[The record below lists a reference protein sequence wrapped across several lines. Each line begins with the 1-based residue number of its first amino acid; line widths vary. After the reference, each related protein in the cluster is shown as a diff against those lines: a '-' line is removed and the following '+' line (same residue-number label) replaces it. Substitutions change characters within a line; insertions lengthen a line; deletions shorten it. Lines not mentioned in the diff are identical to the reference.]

1 VREAAIGFRFV
12 IAVFVF
18 VGGAGMHAEPG
29 SSDRPLTIQVRDY
42 ASVAHV
48 PMSAAIARVKGIFV
62 NAGVPARIRVLDA
75 TQLDDLNDDDASE
88 PTVRVLV
95 YPRTR
100 SDTISTDTKVLGIAP
115 GSEAGG
121 HVAYVF
127 ASRVEVLARRHAVD
141 YGTLLG
147 VVLAHEVGH
156 VLLRGQHHASV
167 GLMRAVCGGTLLKN
181 VILTKLA
188 FTPGEAAAIRDSLF

>member
-1 VREAAIGFRFV
+1 MGGTAIGFRFV
-12 IAVFVF
+12 VALLVLI
-18 VGGAGMHAEPG
+18 GGAGVYAEPG
-29 SSDRPLTIQVRDY
+29 SADRPLTIQVRDY
-42 ASVAHV
+42 ASVGRV
-48 PMSAAIARVKGIFV
+48 PMSAAISRVKGIFV
-62 NAGVPARIRVLDA
+62 NAGVPARVRVLDA

-100 SDTISTDTKVLGIAP
+100 SETISTDTKVLGIAP
-115 GSEAGG
+115 GAEAGG

-147 VVLAHEVGH
+147 VIVAHEVGH
-156 VLLRGQHHASV
+156 VLLRGRPHAGM

-181 VILTKLA
+181 VILTKLT

>member
-1 VREAAIGFRFV
+1 
-12 IAVFVF
+12 
-18 VGGAGMHAEPG
+18 VGGATVSWLVVAPLVLAGGIGAQAGPG
-29 SSDRPLTIQVRDY
+29 SADRPLTIRVRDY
-42 ASVAHV
+42 AS
-48 PMSAAIARVKGIFV
+48 IARPPMGAAMSRVKTIFA
-62 NAGVPARIRVLDA
+62 NAGVPARITVLDA
-75 TQLDDLNDDDASE
+75 TQMDDVDDDEASDA
-88 PTVRVLV
+88 TVTVLV

-100 SDTISTDTKVLGIAP
+100 SDTISADTKVLGIAP
-115 GSEAGG
+115 GAEAGG

-156 VLLRGQHHASV
+156 VLLRGRPHASA

-181 VILTKLA
+181 VILAKLA
-188 FTPGEAAAIRDSLF
+188 FTTDEAAAIRDSLF